1 MISTIS
7 GNWKYMYTIS
17 TANLFVRLNGWSPP
31 YRSIPKPLRN
41 VVRKPSVPRVK
52 MKARASGTPAKF
64 EATPE
69 NVIRAV
75 RRKRG
80 SPPRITE

>member
-1 MISTIS
+1 MTV
-7 GNWKYMYTIS
+7 T
-17 TANLFVRLNGWSPP
+17 
-31 YRSIPKPLRN
+31 
-41 VVRKPSVPRVK
+41 KPSWPRVK

-69 NVIRAV
+69 NVMRAV

-80 SPPRITE
+80 RPPRITE